1 MTKLQITIQD
11 LPKMPNSLIRKHW
24 AVITKE
30 KNKWHTYVKLSLGIN
45 RPKVPLK
52 KAKLTLTRYSMRAP
66 DYDGLVG
73 SFKYVVDGLVKAGV
87 IVDDKVSVIG
97 DSKYNWVKAKKVDQR
112 IEVVIEAV
120 R

>member
-1 MTKLQITIQD
+1 MIKLEIQD

-24 AVITKE
+24 AIITKE
-30 KNKWHTYVKLSLGIN
+30 KNKWHGLIKLFLGHQV
-45 RPKVPLK
+45 PKSPLK

-97 DSKYNWVKAKKVDQR
+97 DSKYSWVKAKKVDQR
-112 IEVVIEAV
+112 IEVVIETV

>member
-1 MTKLQITIQD
+1 MISLTIND
-11 LPKMPNSLIRKHW
+11 LPKMPNTLIRKHW

-30 KNKWHTYVKLSLGIN
+30 KNKWHGLVKLFLRSQV
-45 RPKVPLK
+45 PKAPFK
-52 KAKLTLTRYSMRAP
+52 KAKLVLTRFSTRAP

-97 DSKYNWVKAKKVDQR
+97 QSQYKWEKCKKLEQR
-112 IEVVIEAV
+112 IEVTIEPV
-120 R
+120 E

>member
-1 MTKLQITIQD
+1 MTKLQITIKD
-11 LPKMPNSLIRKHW
+11 LPKMPNSLLRKHW
-24 AVITKE
+24 AIITKE

-45 RPKVPLK
+45 RPKAPLK

-112 IEVVIEAV
+112 IEVVIETV

>member
-1 MTKLQITIQD
+1 
-11 LPKMPNSLIRKHW
+11 MPNSLIRKHW
-24 AVITKE
+24 AIITKE
-30 KNKWHTYVKLSLGIN
+30 KNKWHGLVRWYLRHNT
-45 RPKVPLK
+45 PKAPLK
-52 KAKLTLTRYSMRAP
+52 KAKLTLTRYSMRSP

-73 SFKYVVDGLVKAGV
+73 SFKYVLDGLVKAGV
-87 IVDDKVSVIG
+87 IIDDKVSVIG